1 MNPSFPHSW
10 GSSPQIVPCPRV
22 STAPLHADAAF
33 LNSWHSCTQPPD
45 KHSREVQMVLVAF
58 DQPAII
64 RTNEVEKGNSYCT
77 WKSAVRLRYLFPFSI
92 HL

>member
-1 MNPSFPHSW
+1 
-10 GSSPQIVPCPRV
+10 
-22 STAPLHADAAF
+22 
-33 LNSWHSCTQPPD
+33 
-45 KHSREVQMVLVAF
+45 MVLVAF